1 MNGQTIL
8 IVDDEPEIVGLLS
21 RVLIRQGFEVNT
33 AQTIREGWE
42 KLNLACPELLF
53 MDINLPDGNGL
64 EELIDIKFKFP
75 DIKVVM
81 ISAVDIDEHRKK
93 AIERGAFEF
102 LSKPFQLSQ
111 VSDLVATLRKPEA

>member
-42 KLNLACPELLF
+42 KLNRACPELLF

-93 AIERGAFEF
+93 AIDRGAFEF

>member
-33 AQTIREGWE
+33 AQTIKEGWE

-81 ISAVDIDEHRKK
+81 ISAVDIEEHRKK
-93 AIERGAFEF
+93 AKQRGAFEF

-111 VSDLVATLRKPEA
+111 VSDLVATLRKP

>member
-93 AIERGAFEF
+93 AIDRGAFEF

-111 VSDLVATLRKPEA
+111 VSDLVATLRKPEV

>member
-33 AQTIREGWE
+33 AQTIKEGWE

-81 ISAVDIDEHRKK
+81 ISAVDIEEHRKK
-93 AIERGAFEF
+93 AKQRGAFEF